1 MTKGLPR
8 KATEEQIL
16 KLCETDK
23 DLEKL
28 WFDELKAGEK
38 EKQAYKQY
46 LDALHEVDARAL
58 GTLSG
63 PVLRWRRSSADCRLG
78 DRGQAPRGAN
88 DPSIPPVAPAWK
100 PKGPVLRHSSSR
112 RLVILRDADDVD
124 VDLLEPFDIHPC
136 GLKKIGQGAEGPV
149 REVER
154 ALARNPA

>member
-23 DLEKL
+23 GLEKL

-78 DRGQAPRGAN
+78 DRGQARRGAN
-88 DPSIPPVAPAWK
+88 DPSIPPVAP
-100 PKGPVLRHSSSR
+100 VHLR
-112 RLVILRDADDVD
+112 VETCD
-124 VDLLEPFDIHPC
+124 
-136 GLKKIGQGAEGPV
+136 AEGSQNACRV
-149 REVER
+149 RVVFEIDITVFN
-154 ALARNPA
+154 ASVH